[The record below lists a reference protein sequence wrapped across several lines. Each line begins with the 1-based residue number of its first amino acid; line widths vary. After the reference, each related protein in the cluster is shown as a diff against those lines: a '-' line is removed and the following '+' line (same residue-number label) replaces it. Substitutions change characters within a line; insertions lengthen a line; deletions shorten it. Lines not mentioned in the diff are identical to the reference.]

1 MCIWLRN
8 DEDRSLGDMH
18 EPIRDGSDHDA
29 LNQAGAALSDYEK
42 ISVSGFGEG
51 GQLVGGITDFFDG
64 LVLNTTQV
72 DRLDGLFEYDS
83 LGVRQRVAE

>member
-1 MCIWLRN
+1 MY
-8 DEDRSLGDMH
+8 
-18 EPIRDGSDHDA
+18 EPICHRSDHDA
-29 LNQAGAALSDYEK
+29 LNQAGAALSNNEK
-42 ISVSGFGEG
+42 ISASGFREG

-72 DRLDGLFEYDS
+72 DRLDGLLENDS